1 MRTIYL
7 LDTNV
12 ISEMAKPQPDKN
24 VQNKFIRNLKL
35 SAIPSVVWG
44 ECLYGL
50 KRIPDSKRKDILMD
64 FYLNVILDSLPFLPF
79 DEHAASIYSDI
90 KARLLTIGKPA
101 PELDMQIAAIAIAN
115 NMILITRNVRDFEN
129 IQEVSALMLE
139 NWFDN

>member
-12 ISEMAKPQPDKN
+12 ISEIAKPQPDKK

-64 FYLNVILDSLPFLPF
+64 FYLNVILDSLPFMPF

-90 KARLLTIGKPA
+90 KTRLLTIGEPA

-129 IQEVSALMLE
+129 IQAVSALMLE
-139 NWFDN
+139 NWFEN